1 MFQETGRTWLSPKPW
16 ELAAGAGSLIS
27 NSSSSASQGV
37 NSHDSLH
44 KHECFASS
52 GRWVED
58 EQSLPPE
65 VARHLQ
71 WVRVASEAMQGDASE
86 AIAALEGPLEGPL
99 AAEE

>member
-27 NSSSSASQGV
+27 NSSASSVSQGV
-37 NSHDSLH
+37 NSHDSTQ

-58 EQSLPPE
+58 EQLLPPE

-71 WVRVASEAMQGDASE
+71 WVRAASVAMQGDASE
-86 AIAALEGPLEGPL
+86 GFAALEGPL
-99 AAEE
+99 ATEE